1 MTFAAFCSC
10 IFVMFFTFRNFVFS
24 MFLLIWFKP
33 WMSTAVYCAI
43 IVLYHAMVF
52 TDFKLNCTN
61 FSCKKYIISIDKMN
75 EEKMITLETE
85 DGERVDFY
93 VLEETRINGTNY
105 LLVTDSEEDDEEGE
119 CYILKDQS
127 KAEDADALY
136 EFVEDDEEMDY
147 LYKIFAEL
155 MDDMDVDLE
164 K

>member
-1 MTFAAFCSC
+1 
-10 IFVMFFTFRNFVFS
+10 
-24 MFLLIWFKP
+24 
-33 WMSTAVYCAI
+33 
-43 IVLYHAMVF
+43 
-52 TDFKLNCTN
+52 
-61 FSCKKYIISIDKMN
+61 MN

-155 MDDMDVDLE
+155 MDDMDGSGEIKQHLNVELKKIRKIKIDRKDRWRYE
-164 K
+164 FETTEQAAEC